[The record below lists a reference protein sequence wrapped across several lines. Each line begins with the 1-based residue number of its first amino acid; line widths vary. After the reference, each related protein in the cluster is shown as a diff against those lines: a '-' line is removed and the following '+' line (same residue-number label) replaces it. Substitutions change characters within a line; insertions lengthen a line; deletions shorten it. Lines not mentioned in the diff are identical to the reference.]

1 MSRLKLFL
9 PLLAFVALA
18 GLLYRGLA
26 LDPTALPSARLGS
39 ALPNFNLTEL
49 HSNELLSPSQMPDGP
64 YLLNVWATWCYSC
77 RVEHAFL
84 RDLSDRGVAIIGL
97 NYKDD
102 RAAAL
107 QWLADLGDPYGLTLF
122 DPQGTLG
129 LDLGVYGAPETY
141 VIDQQ
146 GAVAYRH
153 VGIVDEQVWERTLS
167 RYWGEP

>member
-1 MSRLKLFL
+1 MPRLKLFL

-39 ALPNFNLTEL
+39 TLPDFNLTEL
-49 HSNELLSPSQMPDGP
+49 HSEEQLSRSQMPAGP

-84 RDLSDRGVAIIGL
+84 RELSERGVAIVGL

-102 RAAAL
+102 HAAAQ
-107 QWLADLGDPYGLTLF
+107 QWLADLGDPYRLTLF
-122 DPQGTLG
+122 DPQGRLG

-146 GAVAYRH
+146 GAVVYRH
-153 VGIVDEQVWERTLS
+153 VGIVDEAVWEQTLR
-167 RYWGEP
+167 RYWGAP